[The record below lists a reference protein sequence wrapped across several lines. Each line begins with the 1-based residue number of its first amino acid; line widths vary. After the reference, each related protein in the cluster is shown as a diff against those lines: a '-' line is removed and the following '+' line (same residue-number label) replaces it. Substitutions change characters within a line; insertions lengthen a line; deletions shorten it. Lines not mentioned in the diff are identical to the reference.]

1 MLDTYLQKRMHF
13 ANDEY
18 TLSEPF
24 PFSLLLVGEPLPSLE
39 TVVISQLLIFLR
51 KEIQIRSNTQA
62 MRIVAGIDLGVAF
75 FMATKLQ
82 MIFVIQQIL

>member
-24 PFSLLLVGEPLPSLE
+24 TFSLLLVGAPLPSLE